1 MYTDFF
7 QFREN
12 PFALAPDP
20 RFLFLSHQHKEAL
33 AHLLY
38 GLDSSGGFVQLTG
51 EVGTGKTTLCRSLL
65 AQVPADVDV
74 ALILNPKLSAL
85 ELVAAVC
92 DELGIEYPA
101 DTTSLK
107 LLVDGLTRHLL
118 KTDAAGRRTVLVI
131 DEAQNLS
138 PEVLEQVRLLT
149 NLETDTRK
157 LLQILLVGQPEL
169 QVMMAQPQLRQLAQ
183 RVTARY
189 HLSALSAAETAAY
202 IRHRLEVVG
211 GHAHLFSRL
220 ALWQIARSTRGVP
233 RLINTICDRALLGAY
248 ARQRPRVDWRL
259 VRSALAEVE
268 GALAQRR
275 RHRRLAGTLAL
286 SLLLVGIA
294 GYGWYYGIGLKSAL
308 PPPVPT
314 PTSDRAA
321 SAALPT
327 VRLSTLPPADETVD
341 LSAPAARIPTID
353 TMDDA
358 GGFADFLKEAGPYT
372 TTTTALQ
379 NLFGYWRVDFNSDE
393 GITACEQALAYGLR
407 CLQGNGNWTILR
419 SINLPTI
426 LELIDRQNQRH
437 HLAVLALTDSEVVFD
452 LGDRRASFPLAEVGR
467 YWYGIYLT
475 LWRLPPSGS
484 LLLKKGISGD
494 DVLWLRTRLA
504 QLDLPVQFEAAT
516 FDRQVFDEPLELAV
530 KAFQSRHGLTADGV
544 VGEQTMVR
552 LLATGQDPSVPRLN
566 TPLARGS

>member
-1 MYTDFF
+1 MYIDFF

-20 RFLFLSHQHKEAL
+20 RFLFLSHQHREAL

-85 ELVAAVC
+85 ELVATVC
-92 DELGIEYPA
+92 DELAIDYPPG
-101 DTTSLK
+101 TTSLK

-118 KTDAAGRRTVLVI
+118 KTDTAGRRTVLVI

-189 HLSALSAAETAAY
+189 HLSALSTRETAAY

-211 GHAHLFSRL
+211 GHTHLFSPL
-220 ALWQIARSTRGVP
+220 ALWQIARSTGGVP

-248 ARQRPRVDWRL
+248 ARQRPRVNWLL
-259 VRSALAEVE
+259 VRGALAEVE
-268 GALAQRR
+268 GSLAQRQR
-275 RHRRLAGTLAL
+275 KRRLVGALAL
-286 SLLLVGIA
+286 SLLLGGMVGL
-294 GYGWYYGIGLKSAL
+294 GWYYGLAPETAL
-308 PPPVPT
+308 PPPLP
-314 PTSDRAA
+314 AA
-321 SAALPT
+321 EPRESARLPT
-327 VRLSTLPPADETVD
+327 LRLATLPPQDDSVAYTSPSASALADD
-341 LSAPAARIPTID
+341 PQAAGD
-353 TMDDA
+353 SFASFLDDA
-358 GGFADFLKEAGPYT
+358 QAGT
-372 TTTTALQ
+372 TTISALQ
-379 NLFGYWRVDFNSDE
+379 TLFGYWRVIFDADS
-393 GITACEQALAYGLR
+393 GITACEQALTHGLR
-407 CLQGNGNWTILR
+407 CLHGNGNWNILR

-426 LELIDRQNQRH
+426 LELIDDQHQRH
-437 HLAVLALTDSEVVFD
+437 HLAVFALTDTEIVFD
-452 LGDRRASFPLAEVGR
+452 LGHRQAAFPLVEVGR
-467 YWYGIYLT
+467 FWYGVYLT
-475 LWRLPPSGS
+475 LWRLPPSGA
-484 LLLKKGISGD
+484 LLLKKGNSGD
-494 DVLWLRTRLA
+494 DILWLRTRLEQSELPRLAPRTTVDRHIFDA
-504 QLDLPVQFEAAT
+504 QLEFS
-516 FDRQVFDEPLELAV
+516 V
-530 KAFQSRHGLTADGV
+530 KAFQRRHGLTADGV

-552 LLATGQDPSVPRLN
+552 LLATGPDPSVPRLQV
-566 TPLARGS
+566 PPASGS